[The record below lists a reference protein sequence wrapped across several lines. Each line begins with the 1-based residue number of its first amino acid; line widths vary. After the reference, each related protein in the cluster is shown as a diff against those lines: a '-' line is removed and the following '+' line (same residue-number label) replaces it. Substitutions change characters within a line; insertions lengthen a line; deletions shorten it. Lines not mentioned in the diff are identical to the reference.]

1 MTLIEW
7 WAERTP
13 HFRCPQCGRISF
25 NHNDIAQ
32 RYCGRCHL
40 FADDP
45 PQSPAVQKAMRR
57 FNDALA
63 KRRHEEAQR
72 RPQRDSVRMVPPQ
85 YRKGGSHYTEPLSTV
100 ASRSE
105 TKRDDDYPTIPAP
118 ESWGPPSSDSISNAF
133 DPTPSSIDPGGGSS
147 GGGGASGDW

>member
-25 NHNDIAQ
+25 NHNDIAG

-63 KRRHEEAQR
+63 KRRHEEAGQKH
-72 RPQRDSVRMVPPQ
+72 DFVR
-85 YRKGGSHYTEPLSTV
+85 HHTEPLSTV

-105 TKRDDDYPTIPAP
+105 TRRDDDYPTIPTP
-118 ESWGPPSSDSISNAF
+118 ESWGPPPSDSVSNAF
-133 DPTPSSIDPGGGSS
+133 DPTSSSIDPGGGSS